1 MMAEQFKKALDGAL
15 KKAGVP
21 TIPIS
26 EVLPETAFPW
36 KIMSSSSTP
45 IETLKS
51 LRVLDEQDAV
61 RRYTW
66 YNLPKGMD
74 GDLLERILYYRYQG
88 AFFYLKANDTFWF
101 LPFTLNG
108 NIDAVG
114 RYKGIT
120 PITFNGA
127 TKLSSSGLTK
137 DGKRD
142 NREDFIQDKVWY
154 PIYDLD
160 IEDFLNPEIQEKGC
174 VILKDYIEQ
183 QSQVAIP
190 RQQLQEPILNFM
202 SDIIPYART
211 GLITHSGIK
220 GIRVENESDADS
232 VAEASV
238 AMDVAAKTGRG
249 YIPIYG
255 KLDFQELTAQGAIGV
270 QEYLM
275 LLQAMDNY
283 RLSFYGLP
291 TGGLFQKA
299 SHMLESENDM
309 NAGHAR
315 IALDDGLTKRQRF
328 CELVNAIWGLS
339 ISVEIS
345 ETAIGIDKDGNG
357 EASSDET
364 LPEEPM
370 EEGGN
375 ENEID

>member
-1 MMAEQFKKALDGAL
+1 MENYKKALDGAL
-15 KKAGVP
+15 KKVSGPYIP
-21 TIPIS
+21 TAEI
-26 EVLPETAFPW
+26 LPEAAFPW
-36 KIMSSSSTP
+36 KIMAPATP

-66 YNLPKGMD
+66 YNLPKGLD
-74 GDLLERILYYRYQG
+74 GDLIERILYYRYQG

-120 PITFNGA
+120 PVTFNGS
-127 TKLSSSGLTK
+127 TKLTATGIK

-142 NREDFIQDKVWY
+142 NSEDFIEDKVWK
-154 PIYDLD
+154 PVYDLD
-160 IEDFLNPEIQEKGC
+160 INEFLSPELQEEGC

-190 RQQLQEPILNFM
+190 RQVLQEPILNFM

-211 GLITHSGIK
+211 SLITHSGVK
-220 GIRVENESDADS
+220 GIRVENETDADS
-232 VAEASV
+232 VAEASR
-238 AMDVAAKTGRG
+238 AMDIAAKTGRG

-255 KLDFQELTAQGAIGV
+255 KIDFQELTEQGNMGV

-291 TGGLFQKA
+291 TGGLFQKS
-299 SHMLESENDM
+299 SHMLEAENDM

-315 IALDDGLTKRQRF
+315 IALDDGLAKRQRF
-328 CELVNAIWGLS
+328 CELVNAIWGLAV
-339 ISVEIS
+339 SVEIS
-345 ETAIGIDKDGNG
+345 ETALGLDKDNNG

-364 LPEEPM
+364 PGEQPVG
-370 EEGGN
+370 EEGGSEDEAN
-375 ENEID
+375 